1 MSEFRDKK
9 LPSNF
14 RGKNYFAENPNT
26 IATTGVYELKVT
38 QTESGISNVTEQ
50 TESLFS
56 ADSWMRTETEIQF
69 MGSDFPDGSS
79 TFNIELLGQFEMIL
93 TENIKITEFAF
104 GFEFK
109 TSGTRT
115 FTFVR

>member
-1 MSEFRDKK
+1 MVMSEFRDKK

-14 RGKNYFAENPNT
+14 RGKNYF
-26 IATTGVYELKVT
+26 
-38 QTESGISNVTEQ
+38 Q